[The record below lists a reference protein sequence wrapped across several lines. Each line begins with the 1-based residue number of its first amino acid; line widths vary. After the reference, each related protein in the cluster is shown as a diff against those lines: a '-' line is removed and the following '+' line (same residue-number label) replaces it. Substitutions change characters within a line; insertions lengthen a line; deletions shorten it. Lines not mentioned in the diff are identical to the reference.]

1 MNRFFYNLGIYALS
15 PLLMAWM
22 GLRARRAGGRWEV
35 LSGARFGRYS
45 EPSPVKSPVW
55 VHAVSLGE
63 VRAAQPF
70 IKALL
75 DQGDRVLLTHMT
87 VTGREEAAR
96 SFHRA
101 IQEGRLIQQWMPY
114 DFPGSARRFLQHY
127 KPAIAVLIEREVW
140 PNIIAAAR
148 SLDIPLV
155 LASAR
160 FSDQSLRQT
169 LRTGAVMREAYQSFQ
184 AVYAQTLQDAQRLE
198 QAGVMGV
205 RVSGNFKFD
214 VSLSQEYVLRGR
226 AFAEA
231 LPRHMVTIASTR
243 EGEDE
248 LFIQA
253 ILKQVERARAQGVNL
268 FEKVLFCI
276 VPRHPQRFDAVADLL
291 REAGLS
297 FVRRTEFVQT
307 GETGA
312 ANARLCS
319 RGDNLVL
326 LGDSLGEMPRYYAA
340 SRVAIVAG
348 SFLPLGGQNLI
359 EACAV
364 GTPVVVG
371 PHTENFEQA
380 VFDALQEGAA
390 LRAPTPDAALQ
401 LALQLLDEPQRLL
414 RIGEAGQHWVQKHA
428 GAVARV
434 VAGLNEIKKDHGTS
448 GLTP

>member
-1 MNRFFYNLGIYALS
+1 MNRFFYNLSIYALS
-15 PLLMAWM
+15 PLLMTWM

-35 LSGARFGRYS
+35 LSRARFGHYA
-45 EPSPVKSPVW
+45 EPSTLTAPVW

-75 DQGDRVLLTHMT
+75 DQGDKVLLTHMT

-96 SFHRA
+96 TFHRA
-101 IQEGRLIQQWMPY
+101 IEEGRLIQQWMPY

-127 KPAIAVLIEREVW
+127 RPSMAVLIEREVW
-140 PNIIAAAR
+140 PNIIASAR
-148 SLDIPLV
+148 SLGIPLV

-169 LRTGAVMREAYQSFQ
+169 LRAGAVMREAYQSFQ

-198 QAGVMGV
+198 QAGVLGV

-214 VSLSQEYVLRGR
+214 VSLPQEHVLRGR

-231 LPRHMVTIASTR
+231 LPRCMITIASTR

-248 LFIQA
+248 LFIRA
-253 ILKQVERARAQGVNL
+253 IVKQVERARAQGDNL
-268 FEKVLFCI
+268 AERVLFCI

-291 REAGLS
+291 KEAGVS
-297 FVRRTEFVQT
+297 FVRRSELGQT

-312 ANARLCS
+312 ASARICS
-319 RGDNLVL
+319 RDHNLVL

-348 SFLPLGGQNLI
+348 SFLPLGGQNHI

-364 GTPVVVG
+364 GTPVLVG

-390 LRAPTPDAALQ
+390 LRCPTPELALQ
-401 LALQLLDEPQRLL
+401 QALQLLAEPQRL
-414 RIGEAGQHWVQKHA
+414 RRMGEAGQHWVQKHA
-428 GAVARV
+428 GAVSRV
-434 VAGLNEIKKDHGTS
+434 VAGLDEIRKDRGTY
-448 GLTP
+448 GQVP